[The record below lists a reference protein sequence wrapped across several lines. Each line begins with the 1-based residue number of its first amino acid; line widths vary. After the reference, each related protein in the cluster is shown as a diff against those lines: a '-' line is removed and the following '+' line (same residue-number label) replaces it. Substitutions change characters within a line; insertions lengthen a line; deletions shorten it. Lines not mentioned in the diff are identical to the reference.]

1 MAPSPTFA
9 LPEAAAAL
17 LLELAVPLELLD
29 PELEVEF
36 IGPVSLVSRR
46 SQEARVVLLQTEGGI
61 APLSPGLAVRKR
73 VATLTGREEGGW
85 VKLLL
90 VKYLLS
96 VSQPSLLWNPRRFGL
111 YSTYKVSRDPRE
123 VRAGI

>member
-17 LLELAVPLELLD
+17 LLALVVALALLD

-36 IGPVSLVSRR
+36 VGPVSLVSRR

-61 APLSPGLAVRKR
+61 APTSPGLAVRPR
-73 VATLTGREEGGW
+73 VMILPGREEGGW

-90 VKYLLS
+90 VRYLLAI
-96 VSQPSLLWNPRRFGL
+96 SQDSNVTH
-111 YSTYKVSRDPRE
+111 SIDH
-123 VRAGI
+123 